1 MNKPRNLIN
10 YSVYATENIMKN
22 KAIRGILVLLVLLLF
37 SGVASA
43 LNWTTNNNIINGLP
57 NIEGDFHDISVFNI
71 SSQWNICITT
81 GTDPYFHF
89 YTWNG
94 TSWNVNNTLVTG
106 LPYTPYA
113 FKHPIII
120 FHLNG
125 ELYSIYDSSD
135 IAHGIYKGSKWNGTS
150 WNENSSITN
159 GLYGKII
166 TYGRVFYLDNNY
178 YLLASRRYDD
188 VSFYTWKGFKW
199 NGTGWESNSAITNG
213 LTTGDYEGYATISIP
228 YINNNLYLL
237 RYDYY
242 NWEGYKWV
250 SNIWVQNDEIKNGL
264 SSLGGV
270 QNVPQDVFFIDNYY
284 LIYTDRFIDVW
295 YGKQQQPE
303 VTTVSCPIGWCY
315 VASNYTSKTLL
326 ELDNMFSTDTIQ
338 GRYNRTSKKY
348 ENHRTGYAFNQYV
361 SVEQK
366 EGYYYYFTSAQD
378 VTMTPGSTPS
388 ITLKTGWSLTSNYG
402 AARTLAELKS
412 SIGVAATQTQYYD
425 RSSKSWVI
433 TDSQSVPAM
442 EAFFVYVTS
451 ETPWSG

>member
-1 MNKPRNLIN
+1 
-10 YSVYATENIMKN
+10 
-22 KAIRGILVLLVLLLF
+22 
-37 SGVASA
+37 
-43 LNWTTNNNIINGLP
+43 
-57 NIEGDFHDISVFNI
+57 
-71 SSQWNICITT
+71 
-81 GTDPYFHF
+81 
-89 YTWNG
+89 
-94 TSWNVNNTLVTG
+94 
-106 LPYTPYA
+106 
-113 FKHPIII
+113 
-120 FHLNG
+120 
-125 ELYSIYDSSD
+125 
-135 IAHGIYKGSKWNGTS
+135 
-150 WNENSSITN
+150 
-159 GLYGKII
+159 
-166 TYGRVFYLDNNY
+166 
-178 YLLASRRYDD
+178 
-188 VSFYTWKGFKW
+188 
-199 NGTGWESNSAITNG
+199 
-213 LTTGDYEGYATISIP
+213 
-228 YINNNLYLL
+228 
-237 RYDYY
+237 
-242 NWEGYKWV
+242 
-250 SNIWVQNDEIKNGL
+250 
-264 SSLGGV
+264 V